1 MSPLLFYVLIMD
13 ICINVK
19 SATVTVTS
27 GILSAGIIAARAA
40 IMGSVVSNVIVFAC
54 VLAVTCDSAMLYL

>member
-1 MSPLLFYVLIMD
+1 MD

-54 VLAVTCDSAMLYL
+54 VLAVTCDSAMPYL